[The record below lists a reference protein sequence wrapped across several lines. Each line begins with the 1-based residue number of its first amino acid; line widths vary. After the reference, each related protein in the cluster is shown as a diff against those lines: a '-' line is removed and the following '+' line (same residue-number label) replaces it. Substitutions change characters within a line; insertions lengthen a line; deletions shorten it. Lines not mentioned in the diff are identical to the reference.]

1 MADSKVAHGGD
12 ASRRAV
18 VGGFLGVGVAA
29 PLLVACGAEES
40 SGSGDSGESGESAG
54 ESGDSA
60 AGSPPS
66 SAIGKTSEVPVGS
79 GRIYKAEKVVV
90 TQPTEGEFKAFS
102 SICTHRQCPVTKIEG
117 KDISCTCH
125 GSKFSIADGSVTDGP
140 AEKPLEE
147 FQVTVAGEEITVS

>member
-1 MADSKVAHGGD
+1 MADSKVSQGGD

-18 VGGFLGVGVAA
+18 VGGFLGVGAAA
-29 PLLVACGAEES
+29 PLLVACGSEES
-40 SGSGDSGESGESAG
+40 SGSGDSGESGDAG
-54 ESGDSA
+54 

-66 SAIGKTSEVPVGS
+66 GAIGTTSEVPVG
-79 GRIYKAEKVVV
+79 GGKIYKAENVVV

-102 SICTHRQCPVTKIEG
+102 SICTHKQCPVTKIEG

-125 GSKFSIADGSVTDGP
+125 GSKFSIADGSVTNGP

-147 FQVTVAGEEITVS
+147 FEVTVAGEEITVS

>member
-1 MADSKVAHGGD
+1 MADSKVPQGGD

-29 PLLVACGAEES
+29 PLLVACGSEES
-40 SGSGDSGESGESAG
+40 SGSGESGG
-54 ESGDSA
+54 SGGSDDAA
-60 AGSPPS
+60 AGSSPS
-66 SAIGKTSEVPVGS
+66 GAIGKTSEVPVGS
-79 GRIYKAEKVVV
+79 GRIYKGEKVVV
-90 TQPTEGEFKAFS
+90 TQPVEGEFKAFS

-125 GSKFSIADGSVTDGP
+125 GSKFSIADGSVTNGP

>member
-1 MADSKVAHGGD
+1 MSAP
-12 ASRRAV
+12 R
-18 VGGFLGVGVAA
+18 LGAA
-29 PLLVACGAEES
+29 PP
-40 SGSGDSGESGESAG
+40 SG
-54 ESGDSA
+54 
-60 AGSPPS
+60 
-66 SAIGKTSEVPVGS
+66 AIGKTSEVPVGS
-79 GRIYKAEKVVV
+79 GKIYKAESVVV

-125 GSKFSIADGSVTDGP
+125 GSKFSIADGSVTNGP